1 MKIQHLEEHVNDY
14 KSSIETVVK
23 KKVLWKNKTKDII
36 LNTFNSIVNEY
47 NIGWRVQELSWMNTN
62 EAVNITFDSFPP
74 DLIKKTNH
82 IPSYQFVQGGALV
95 FSQSYSG
102 DVSVFILFPIVENMH
117 VENNSIDLGFYNP
130 VNINEKVIIEKVDE
144 FLIEMTK
151 WELPTIKNKMGFQQ

>member
-23 KKVLWKNKTKDII
+23 KRVLWKNKTKDII
-36 LNTFNSIVNEY
+36 LSTFNSIVNEY
-47 NIGWRVQELSWMNTN
+47 NIGWRVQELCWMNTN

-74 DLIKKTNH
+74 DLINKTNQ

-102 DVSVFILFPIVENMH
+102 DVNVFILFPIVENIQT
-117 VENNSIDLGFYNP
+117 ENNSKDLGFYDP
-130 VNINEKVIIEKVDE
+130 VNINQKLIIEKVND
-144 FLIEMTK
+144 FLKEMTK
-151 WELPTIKNKMGFQQ
+151 WELPTIKNKMGF